1 MARRPGAPA
10 PNNDDLPSHA
20 VADPARGSPPTGA
33 RAAGAA
39 RDERADERDARTVAA
54 MRVERQYR
62 TMQEIVYNTIKERI
76 LKGQYAPGQRLIT
89 NDLANELGVSRMP
102 VREAL
107 QRLEAATG
115 LVTLIPHKGAAVNA
129 LSEGN
134 VRGSPDVRISLSA
147 PASVVANAEFDLLVT
162 PRNTAGHQPNPD
174 VNSAR
179 NVRFTVNLDG
189 GTRLSGGANGHGF
202 TCSGTTSISCSG
214 GFLDV
219 LDEETIR
226 FRIKAPA
233 QPQTLNLSAHISTLS
248 ERNQANNNASLN
260 VTVLGRADL
269 TVTRPEGAEAIASGA
284 EEDYRV
290 RVANVG
296 TARAT
301 GVIVNLSGQSLPL
314 DFTGADLMGSTRG
327 FTCRIVRGQAGTTG
341 TAQAQ
346 CTGGTLDPGLA
357 VDIRLRTRGARIN
370 GVGTG
375 QLIAVVDPGNAIV
388 ETNEANNRSSLL
400 IREN

>member
-129 LSEGN
+129 LSEGDI
-134 VRGSPDVRISLSA
+134 VEVFQMR
-147 PASVVANAEFDLLVT
+147 VVLE
-162 PRNTAGHQPNPD
+162 
-174 VNSAR
+174 
-179 NVRFTVNLDG
+179 
-189 GTRLSGGANGHGF
+189 
-202 TCSGTTSISCSG
+202 
-214 GFLDV
+214 
-219 LDEETIR
+219 
-226 FRIKAPA
+226 
-233 QPQTLNLSAHISTLS
+233 
-248 ERNQANNNASLN
+248 
-260 VTVLGRADL
+260 
-269 TVTRPEGAEAIASGA
+269 
-284 EEDYRV
+284 
-290 RVANVG
+290 
-296 TARAT
+296 
-301 GVIVNLSGQSLPL
+301 
-314 DFTGADLMGSTRG
+314 
-327 FTCRIVRGQAGTTG
+327 
-341 TAQAQ
+341 
-346 CTGGTLDPGLA
+346 GLA
-357 VDIRLRTRGARIN
+357 ARLACANMDGEQIDELARIN
-370 GVGTG
+370 GELTEHGREIGGETFLDLNREFHACIWKAANAPRLVATLKTLYDASRGYRYISINIPG
-375 QLIAVVDPGNAIV
+375 RFKEVVREHRRIIAAFRKGDAA
-388 ETNEANNRSSLL
+388 EAEKAVSDHYRKTLEWLTRSRKASGAKPQNDV
-400 IREN
+400 RR